1 MVSGRIF
8 PIYRLRSEHLRLG
21 TPREKAMP
29 PIYLDPAPRSYPDFV
44 HVLGRANRGESAAGT
59 TSTFADLEEW
69 LLGDAINED
78 SMLSLAE
85 SIAWRMVAAGLS
97 VVRATIHV
105 GTLHP
110 QLTGFGWSWN
120 KADGL
125 CDEIVVK
132 AISAQSEAYLRSPLR
147 VAIEEGR
154 SLYLNASDLE
164 TQTLYPVIA
173 ELAEQGIKHYAV
185 LAMPKR
191 IGAKRHDVVTIAT
204 AEQGGFS
211 IQQQT
216 QLNRVLK
223 YLALHV
229 HRQTSR
235 RIAENLLNVYLGH
248 NAGKQVL
255 EGSISRGDGN
265 AIEAVIWIADM
276 RGFTELT
283 EKYSGP
289 QVNRIL
295 NGFFEQLVGAVTGN
309 GGDVLKFLGDGVLAV
324 FPFQC
329 ADTAARAAKSAMAAA
344 DEAMKNLQ
352 AYNANPCEDVRSL
365 NGWTPIR
372 CGIAM
377 HIGEVFFGN
386 VGGQDRLDF
395 TVIGSA
401 VNEASRLEALTKRV
415 MRPVV
420 MSQEVGDLL
429 EIPLDDIGRHELKGI
444 VQPVRVFAPK
454 HWKSTAIEA

>member
-1 MVSGRIF
+1 
-8 PIYRLRSEHLRLG
+8 
-21 TPREKAMP
+21 MP

-44 HVLGRANRGESAAGT
+44 HVLGRSSRGEAAAGT
-59 TSTFADLEEW
+59 TSSFAHLEDW
-69 LLGDAINED
+69 LLTDAINETD
-78 SMLSLAE
+78 LLSLAE
-85 SIAWRMVAAGLS
+85 SLAWRMVAAGLP

-110 QLTGFGWSWN
+110 QLTGFGWIWS
-120 KADGL
+120 KFDGL

-132 AISAQSEAYLRSPLR
+132 AMSARSEAYMRSPLR
-147 VAIEEGR
+147 LAIEDGQ
-154 SLYLNASDLE
+154 SLFLDVRDPE
-164 TQTLYPVIA
+164 TQALYPVA
-173 ELAEQGIKHYAV
+173 GELAEQGITHYAV
-185 LAMPKR
+185 LPMPKR
-191 IGAKRHDVVTIAT
+191 IGANRFDVVTIAT
-204 AEQGGFS
+204 AEQNRFTK
-211 IQQQT
+211 QQQD
-216 QLNRVLK
+216 QLDRVLK

-229 HRQTSR
+229 HRHTAR
-235 RIAENLLNVYLGH
+235 RIAENVLSVYLGPS
-248 NAGKQVL
+248 AGKQVL

-265 AIEAVIWIADM
+265 AIEAVIWVADM

-295 NGFFEQLVGAVTGN
+295 NGFFEQVVSAVTDN

-329 ADTAARAAKSAMAAA
+329 AETAADAAKAAMTAA
-344 DEAMKNLQ
+344 DEALRNLD
-352 AYNANPCEDVRSL
+352 AYNTNPCEDIRSL
-365 NGWTPIR
+365 NGWSPIR

-401 VNEASRLEALTKRV
+401 VNEAARLEALTKRV

-420 MSQEVGDLL
+420 MSQQVADLL
-429 EIPLDDIGRHELKGI
+429 EIPLDDIGHHELKGI

-454 HWKSTAIEA
+454 HWKSTAIQI

>member
-1 MVSGRIF
+1 
-8 PIYRLRSEHLRLG
+8 
-21 TPREKAMP
+21 MP

-44 HVLGRANRGESAAGT
+44 HVLGRSSRGEAAAGT
-59 TSTFADLEEW
+59 TSSFADLEDW
-69 LLGDAINED
+69 LLTDAINETD
-78 SMLSLAE
+78 LLSLAE
-85 SIAWRMVAAGLS
+85 SLAWRMVAAGLP

-110 QLTGFGWSWN
+110 QLTGFGWIWS
-120 KADGL
+120 KFDGL

-132 AISAQSEAYLRSPLR
+132 AMSARSEAYMRSPLR
-147 VAIEEGR
+147 LAIEDGQ
-154 SLYLNASDLE
+154 SLFLDVRDPE
-164 TQTLYPVIA
+164 TQALYPVA
-173 ELAEQGIKHYAV
+173 GELAEQGITHYAV
-185 LAMPKR
+185 LPMPKR
-191 IGAKRHDVVTIAT
+191 IGANRFDVVTIAT
-204 AEQGGFS
+204 AEQNRFTK
-211 IQQQT
+211 QQQD
-216 QLNRVLK
+216 QLDRVLK

-229 HRQTSR
+229 HRHTAR
-235 RIAENLLNVYLGH
+235 RIAENVLSVYLGPS
-248 NAGKQVL
+248 AGKQVL

-265 AIEAVIWIADM
+265 AIEAVIWVADM

-295 NGFFEQLVGAVTGN
+295 NGFFEQVVSAVTDN

-329 ADTAARAAKSAMAAA
+329 AETAADAAKAAMTAA
-344 DEAMKNLQ
+344 DEALRNLD
-352 AYNANPCEDVRSL
+352 AYNTNPCEDIRSL
-365 NGWTPIR
+365 NGWSPIR

-401 VNEASRLEALTKRV
+401 VNEAARLEALTKRV

-420 MSQEVGDLL
+420 MSQQVADLL
-429 EIPLDDIGRHELKGI
+429 EIPLDDIGHHELKGI

-454 HWKSTAIEA
+454 HWKSTAIQI

>member
-1 MVSGRIF
+1 
-8 PIYRLRSEHLRLG
+8 
-21 TPREKAMP
+21 MP
-29 PIYLDPAPRSYPDFV
+29 PIYLDPAPRVYPDFV
-44 HVLGRANRGESAAGT
+44 HLLGRSNRGETAAGT
-59 TSTFADLEEW
+59 TASFEDLEDW

-78 SMLSLAE
+78 SMLSLSE
-85 SIAWRMVAAGLS
+85 SLAWQMVAAGLP

-132 AISAQSEAYLRSPLR
+132 AMSAQSEAYLRSPLR
-147 VAIEEGR
+147 MAIEEGQ
-154 SLYLNASDLE
+154 SLFLDASDPE
-164 TQTLYPVIA
+164 TQTLYPIIA
-173 ELAEQGIKHYAV
+173 ELAEEGIKHYAV
-185 LAMPKR
+185 LPMPKR

-204 AEQGGFS
+204 AEQDGFS
-211 IQQQT
+211 QDQQAK
-216 QLNRVLK
+216 LDRVLK

-229 HRQTSR
+229 HRHTSR
-235 RIAENLLNVYLGH
+235 RIAENVLNVYLGH

-255 EGSISRGDGN
+255 DGSISRGDGS
-265 AIEAVIWIADM
+265 AIEAVVWFADM
-276 RGFTELT
+276 RGFTALT
-283 EKYSGP
+283 ELYSGP

-295 NGFFEQLVGAVTGN
+295 NGFFEQLVGAVTSN

-329 ADTAARAAKSAMAAA
+329 RDTAAEAAKSAMAAA
-344 DEAMKNLQ
+344 DEAMRNIQ
-352 AYNANPCEDVRSL
+352 AYNANPCEDIRSL

-429 EIPLDDIGRHELKGI
+429 EIPLDDIGKHELRGF

>member
-1 MVSGRIF
+1 
-8 PIYRLRSEHLRLG
+8 
-21 TPREKAMP
+21 MP

-44 HVLGRANRGESAAGT
+44 YLLGRSNRGKAAAGT
-59 TSTFADLEEW
+59 TSTFADLENW
-69 LLGDAINED
+69 LLEEAINETD
-78 SMLSLAE
+78 MLSLTE
-85 SIAWRMVAAGLS
+85 SLAWRMVEAGLPM
-97 VVRATIHV
+97 VRATIHV

-110 QLTGFGWSWN
+110 QLTGFGWSWS
-120 KADGL
+120 KFDGL

-132 AISAQSEAYLRSPLR
+132 AMSAQSEAYMRSPLR
-147 VAIEEGR
+147 PAVEDGQ
-154 SLYLNASDLE
+154 SLFLDVSDPE
-164 TQTLYPVIA
+164 TQALYPIA
-173 ELAEQGIKHYAV
+173 SELAEQGIKHYAV
-185 LAMPKR
+185 LPMPKR
-191 IGAKRHDVVTIAT
+191 IGARRFDVVTIST
-204 AEQGGFS
+204 AEQDGFTK
-211 IQQQT
+211 QQQA
-216 QLNRVLK
+216 QLDRVLK

-229 HRQTSR
+229 HRHTAR
-235 RIAENLLNVYLGH
+235 RIAENVLNVYLGH
-248 NAGKQVL
+248 SAGKQVL

-265 AIEAVIWIADM
+265 AIEAVIWVADM

-295 NGFFEQLVGAVTGN
+295 NGFFEQVVSAVTGN

-329 ADTAARAAKSAMAAA
+329 AATAADAAKAAMVAA
-344 DEAMKNLQ
+344 DEALRNLDS
-352 AYNANPCEDVRSL
+352 YNANPCEDVRSL
-365 NGWTPIR
+365 NGWSPIR

-401 VNEASRLEALTKRV
+401 VNEAARLEALTKRV

-420 MSQEVGDLL
+420 MSQQVGDLL
-429 EIPLDDIGRHELKGI
+429 EIPLDDIGHHELKGI

-454 HWKSTAIEA
+454 HWKSNAIQV

>member
-1 MVSGRIF
+1 
-8 PIYRLRSEHLRLG
+8 
-21 TPREKAMP
+21 MP

-44 HVLGRANRGESAAGT
+44 HLLGRANRGEAAAGT
-59 TSTFADLEEW
+59 TSTFADLEDW
-69 LLGDAINED
+69 LLGEAINETD
-78 SMLSLAE
+78 MLSLTE
-85 SIAWRMVAAGLS
+85 SLAWRMVAAGLPI
-97 VVRATIHV
+97 VRATIHV

-120 KADGL
+120 KLDGL

-132 AISAQSEAYLRSPLR
+132 AMSAQSEAYMRSPLR
-147 VAIEEGR
+147 PAVEDGQ
-154 SLYLNASDLE
+154 SLFLDVCDTE
-164 TQTLYPVIA
+164 TQALYPIAA
-173 ELAEQGIKHYAV
+173 ELAAEGIKNYAV
-185 LAMPKR
+185 LPMPKR
-191 IGAKRHDVVTIAT
+191 IGAKRFDVVTIAT
-204 AEQGGFS
+204 AEQDGFTK
-211 IQQQT
+211 QQQG
-216 QLNRVLK
+216 QLDRVLK

-229 HRQTSR
+229 HRHTSR
-235 RIAENLLNVYLGH
+235 RIAENVLNVYLGPS
-248 NAGKQVL
+248 AGKQVL

-265 AIEAVIWIADM
+265 AIEAVIWVADM

-289 QVNRIL
+289 QVNRVL
-295 NGFFEQLVGAVTGN
+295 NGFFEQVVSAVTDN

-324 FPFQC
+324 FPFTC
-329 ADTAARAAKSAMAAA
+329 AATAADAAKAAMAAA
-344 DEAMKNLQ
+344 DEALRNLE
-352 AYNANPCEDVRSL
+352 AYNANPCEDVRNL

-401 VNEASRLEALTKRV
+401 VNETARLEALTKRV

-420 MSQEVGDLL
+420 MSQQVGDLL
-429 EIPLDDIGRHELKGI
+429 EIPLDDIGHHELKGI

-454 HWKSTAIEA
+454 HWKSTAIQV

>member
-1 MVSGRIF
+1 
-8 PIYRLRSEHLRLG
+8 
-21 TPREKAMP
+21 MP
-29 PIYLDPAPRSYPDFV
+29 PIYLDPAPRVYPDAV
-44 HVLGRANRGESAAGT
+44 HLLGRGSRGEASAGT
-59 TSTFADLEEW
+59 TSSVSDLEDW
-69 LLGDAINED
+69 LLGDAINETD
-78 SMLSLAE
+78 MLSLTE
-85 SIAWRMVAAGLS
+85 SLAWRMVAAGLP

-110 QLTGFGWSWN
+110 QLTGFGWIWS
-120 KADGL
+120 KLDGL
-125 CDEIVVK
+125 CDEIVIK
-132 AISAQSEAYLRSPLR
+132 AMSAQSEAYMRSPLR
-147 VAIEEGR
+147 PAIEDGQ
-154 SLYLNASDLE
+154 SLFLDVTDAE
-164 TQTLYPVIA
+164 TQALYPLAA
-173 ELAEQGIKHYAV
+173 ELAEQGIKHYAA
-185 LAMPKR
+185 LPMPKR
-191 IGAKRHDVVTIAT
+191 IGAQRFDAVTIAT
-204 AEQGGFS
+204 AEQGGFTR
-211 IQQQT
+211 QQQV
-216 QLNRVLK
+216 QLDRVLR

-229 HRQTSR
+229 HRHTAR
-235 RIAENLLNVYLGH
+235 RIAENVLNVYLGH
-248 NAGKQVL
+248 RAGKQVL

-265 AIEAVIWIADM
+265 AIEAVIWFADM

-295 NGFFEQLVGAVTGN
+295 NGFFEQVVGAVTGN

-324 FPFQC
+324 FPFEC
-329 ADTAARAAKSAMAAA
+329 AATAADAAKAAMAAA
-344 DEAMKNLQ
+344 DDALRNIA

-395 TVIGSA
+395 TVIGGA
-401 VNEASRLEALTKRV
+401 VNEAARLEALTKRV

-420 MSQEVGDLL
+420 MSQQVGDLL
-429 EIPLDDIGRHELKGI
+429 EIPLDDIGHHELKGI

-454 HWKSTAIEA
+454 HWKSTAMQV

>member
-1 MVSGRIF
+1 
-8 PIYRLRSEHLRLG
+8 
-21 TPREKAMP
+21 MP

-44 HVLGRANRGESAAGT
+44 HLLGRGSRGEAAAGT
-59 TSTFADLEEW
+59 TSSISDLEDW
-69 LLGDAINED
+69 LLGDAINETD
-78 SMLSLAE
+78 MLSLTE
-85 SIAWRMVAAGLS
+85 SLAWRMVAAGLP

-110 QLTGFGWSWN
+110 QLTGFGWSWS
-120 KADGL
+120 KLDGL
-125 CDEIVVK
+125 CDEIVIK
-132 AISAQSEAYLRSPLR
+132 AMSAQSESYMRSPLR
-147 VAIEEGR
+147 PAIEDGQ
-154 SLYLNASDLE
+154 SLFLDVRDTE
-164 TQTLYPVIA
+164 TQALYPIA
-173 ELAEQGIKHYAV
+173 VELAEQGIKHYAV
-185 LAMPKR
+185 LPMPKR
-191 IGAKRHDVVTIAT
+191 IGARRFDAVTIAT
-204 AEQGGFS
+204 TEEDGYTK
-211 IQQQT
+211 QQQV
-216 QLNRVLK
+216 QLDRILR

-229 HRQTSR
+229 HRHTAR
-235 RIAENLLNVYLGH
+235 RVAENVLNVYLGH
-248 NAGKQVL
+248 NAGRQVL

-265 AIEAVIWIADM
+265 AIEAVIWFADM

-295 NGFFEQLVGAVTGN
+295 NGFFEQVVGAVTGN

-324 FPFQC
+324 FPFEC
-329 ADTAARAAKSAMAAA
+329 AHTAADAARAAMAAA
-344 DEAMKNLQ
+344 DEALRNVD
-352 AYNANPCEDVRSL
+352 AYNANPCEEVRSL

-401 VNEASRLEALTKRV
+401 VNEAARLEALTKRV

-420 MSQEVGDLL
+420 MSQQVGDLL
-429 EIPLDDIGRHELKGI
+429 EIPLDDIGHHDLKGI
-444 VQPVRVFAPK
+444 VEPVRVFAPK
-454 HWKSTAIEA
+454 HWKSTAMQV

>member
-1 MVSGRIF
+1 
-8 PIYRLRSEHLRLG
+8 
-21 TPREKAMP
+21 MP

-44 HVLGRANRGESAAGT
+44 HLLGRASRGEAAAGT
-59 TSTFADLEEW
+59 TSTFADLENW
-69 LLGDAINED
+69 LLGEAINETD
-78 SMLSLAE
+78 MLSLTE
-85 SIAWRMVAAGLS
+85 SLAWRMVAAGLPI
-97 VVRATIHV
+97 VRATIHV

-120 KADGL
+120 KLDGL

-132 AISAQSEAYLRSPLR
+132 AMSAQSEAYMRSPLR
-147 VAIEEGR
+147 PAVEDGQ
-154 SLYLNASDLE
+154 SLFLDVSDTE
-164 TQTLYPVIA
+164 TQALYPIVA
-173 ELAEQGIKHYAV
+173 ELAEEGIKHYAV
-185 LAMPKR
+185 LPMPKR
-191 IGAKRHDVVTIAT
+191 IGANRFDVVTIAT
-204 AEQGGFS
+204 AEQGGFTK
-211 IQQQT
+211 QQQA
-216 QLNRVLK
+216 QLDRVLK

-229 HRQTSR
+229 HRHTAR
-235 RIAENLLNVYLGH
+235 RIAENVLNVYLGPS
-248 NAGKQVL
+248 AGKQVL

-265 AIEAVIWIADM
+265 AIEAVIWVADM

-289 QVNRIL
+289 QVNRVL
-295 NGFFEQLVGAVTGN
+295 NGFFEQVVSAVTGN

-329 ADTAARAAKSAMAAA
+329 AATAADAAKAAMAAA
-344 DEAMKNLQ
+344 DEALRNLD
-352 AYNANPCEDVRSL
+352 AYNADPCEDVRNL

-377 HIGEVFFGN
+377 HVGEVFFGN

-401 VNEASRLEALTKRV
+401 VNEAARLEALTKRV

-420 MSQEVGDLL
+420 MSQQVGDLL
-429 EIPLDDIGRHELKGI
+429 EIPLDDIGHHELKGI

-454 HWKSTAIEA
+454 HWKSTAIQV

>member
-1 MVSGRIF
+1 
-8 PIYRLRSEHLRLG
+8 
-21 TPREKAMP
+21 MP

-44 HVLGRANRGESAAGT
+44 HVLGRSSRGKAAAGT
-59 TSTFADLEEW
+59 TSSFADLEDW
-69 LLGDAINED
+69 LLTDAINETD
-78 SMLSLAE
+78 LLSLAE
-85 SIAWRMVAAGLS
+85 SLAWRMVAAGLPI
-97 VVRATIHV
+97 VRATIHV

-110 QLTGFGWSWN
+110 QLTGFGWIWS
-120 KADGL
+120 KLDGL

-132 AISAQSEAYLRSPLR
+132 AMSARSEAYMRSPLR
-147 VAIEEGR
+147 LAIEDGQ
-154 SLYLNASDLE
+154 SLFLDVRDPE
-164 TQTLYPVIA
+164 TQALYPVA
-173 ELAEQGIKHYAV
+173 GELAEQGITHYAV
-185 LAMPKR
+185 LPMPKR
-191 IGAKRHDVVTIAT
+191 IGANRFDVVTIAT
-204 AEQGGFS
+204 AEQDKFTK
-211 IQQQT
+211 QQQD
-216 QLNRVLK
+216 QLDRVLK

-229 HRQTSR
+229 HRHTAR
-235 RIAENLLNVYLGH
+235 RIAENVLSVYLGPS
-248 NAGKQVL
+248 AGKQVL

-265 AIEAVIWIADM
+265 AIEAVIWVADM

-295 NGFFEQLVGAVTGN
+295 NGFFEQVVSAVTDN

-329 ADTAARAAKSAMAAA
+329 AETAADAAKAAMTAA
-344 DEAMKNLQ
+344 DEALRNLD
-352 AYNANPCEDVRSL
+352 AYNTNPCEDIRSL
-365 NGWTPIR
+365 NGWSPIR

-401 VNEASRLEALTKRV
+401 VNEAARLEALTKRV

-420 MSQEVGDLL
+420 MSQQVADLL
-429 EIPLDDIGRHELKGI
+429 EIPLDDIGHHELKGI
-444 VQPVRVFAPK
+444 IQPVRVFAPK
-454 HWKSTAIEA
+454 HWKSTAIQI

>member
-1 MVSGRIF
+1 
-8 PIYRLRSEHLRLG
+8 
-21 TPREKAMP
+21 MP
-29 PIYLDPAPRSYPDFV
+29 PIYLDPAPRTYPYFV
-44 HVLGRANRGESAAGT
+44 HLLGRANRGETAAGT
-59 TSTFADLEEW
+59 TSSFADLEDW

-78 SMLSLAE
+78 GMLSLSE
-85 SIAWRMVAAGLS
+85 SLAWRMVAAGLP

-110 QLTGFGWSWN
+110 QLIGFGWSWN
-120 KADGL
+120 KSDGL
-125 CDEIVVK
+125 CDEIVVN
-132 AISAQSEAYLRSPLR
+132 AMSAQSEEFLHSPLR
-147 VAIEEGR
+147 VAIEEGQ
-154 SLYLNASDLE
+154 SLFLNASDPE
-164 TQTLYPVIA
+164 TQRTYPIIA

-185 LAMPKR
+185 LPMPKR
-191 IGAKRHDVVTIAT
+191 IGARRYDVVTIAT
-204 AEQGGFS
+204 AEQEGFS
-211 IQQQT
+211 VQQQT
-216 QLNRVLK
+216 QLGRVLK

-229 HRQTSR
+229 HRHTAR
-235 RIAENLLNVYLGH
+235 RIAENVLNVYLGH

-255 EGSISRGDGN
+255 DGSISRGDGS
-265 AIEAVIWIADM
+265 AIEAVVWFADM

-283 EKYSGP
+283 ERYSGP

-295 NGFFEQLVGAVTGN
+295 NGFFEQLVGAVTKN

-329 ADTAARAAKSAMAAA
+329 RDTAAQAAKAAMDAA

-352 AYNANPCEDVRSL
+352 AYNANPCEDIRSM

-429 EIPLDDIGRHELKGI
+429 NIPLDDIGQHELRGF

-454 HWKSTAIEA
+454 HWKSTAIEV

>member
-1 MVSGRIF
+1 
-8 PIYRLRSEHLRLG
+8 
-21 TPREKAMP
+21 MP

-44 HVLGRANRGESAAGT
+44 HLLGRSSRGEAAAGT
-59 TSTFADLEEW
+59 TSTFADLEDW
-69 LLGDAINED
+69 LLGEAINETD
-78 SMLSLAE
+78 MLSLTE
-85 SIAWRMVAAGLS
+85 SLAWRMVAAGLPI
-97 VVRATIHV
+97 VRATIHV

-120 KADGL
+120 KLDGL

-132 AISAQSEAYLRSPLR
+132 AMSAQSEAYMRSPLR
-147 VAIEEGR
+147 PAVEDGQ
-154 SLYLNASDLE
+154 SLFLDVSDKE
-164 TQTLYPVIA
+164 TQALYPIAA
-173 ELAEQGIKHYAV
+173 ELAEEGIKSYAV
-185 LAMPKR
+185 LPMPKR
-191 IGAKRHDVVTIAT
+191 IGAKRFDVVTIAT
-204 AEQGGFS
+204 AEQDGFTK
-211 IQQQT
+211 QQQG
-216 QLNRVLK
+216 QLDRVLK
-223 YLALHV
+223 FLALHV
-229 HRQTSR
+229 HRHTSR
-235 RIAENLLNVYLGH
+235 RIAENVLNVYLGPS
-248 NAGKQVL
+248 AGKQVL

-265 AIEAVIWIADM
+265 AIEAVIWVADM

-289 QVNRIL
+289 QVNRVL
-295 NGFFEQLVGAVTGN
+295 NGFFEQVVSAVTDN

-329 ADTAARAAKSAMAAA
+329 AATAADAAKAAMAAA
-344 DEAMKNLQ
+344 DEALRNLD
-352 AYNANPCEDVRSL
+352 AYNANPCEDIRSL
-365 NGWTPIR
+365 NGWNPIR

-401 VNEASRLEALTKRV
+401 VNETARLEALTKRV

-420 MSQEVGDLL
+420 MSQQVGDLL
-429 EIPLDDIGRHELKGI
+429 EIPLDDIGHHELKGI

-454 HWKSTAIEA
+454 HWKSTAIQV

>member
-1 MVSGRIF
+1 
-8 PIYRLRSEHLRLG
+8 
-21 TPREKAMP
+21 MP

-44 HVLGRANRGESAAGT
+44 HVLGRSSRGEAAAGT
-59 TSTFADLEEW
+59 TSSFAHLEDW
-69 LLGDAINED
+69 LLTDAINETD
-78 SMLSLAE
+78 LLSLAE
-85 SIAWRMVAAGLS
+85 LLAWRMVAAGLP

-110 QLTGFGWSWN
+110 QLTGFGWIWS
-120 KADGL
+120 KFDGL

-132 AISAQSEAYLRSPLR
+132 AMSARSEAYMRSPLR
-147 VAIEEGR
+147 LAIEDGQ
-154 SLYLNASDLE
+154 SLFLDVRDPE
-164 TQTLYPVIA
+164 TQALYPVA
-173 ELAEQGIKHYAV
+173 GELAEQGITHYAV
-185 LAMPKR
+185 LPMPKR
-191 IGAKRHDVVTIAT
+191 IGANRFDVVTIAT
-204 AEQGGFS
+204 AEQNRFTK
-211 IQQQT
+211 QQQD
-216 QLNRVLK
+216 QLDRVLK

-229 HRQTSR
+229 HRHTAR
-235 RIAENLLNVYLGH
+235 RIAENVLSVYLGPS
-248 NAGKQVL
+248 AGKQVL

-265 AIEAVIWIADM
+265 AIEAVIWVADM

-295 NGFFEQLVGAVTGN
+295 NGFFEQVVSAVTDN

-329 ADTAARAAKSAMAAA
+329 AETAADAAKAAMTAA
-344 DEAMKNLQ
+344 DEALRNLD
-352 AYNANPCEDVRSL
+352 AYNTNPCEDIRSL
-365 NGWTPIR
+365 NGWSPIR

-401 VNEASRLEALTKRV
+401 VNEAARLEALTKRV

-420 MSQEVGDLL
+420 MSQQVADLL
-429 EIPLDDIGRHELKGI
+429 EIPLDDIGHHELKGI

-454 HWKSTAIEA
+454 HWKSTAIQI